1 MIELTLHPSAPSK
14 LFPTV
19 DESDQDGL
27 LAIGGQLDPEWLL
40 DAYSH
45 GIFPWPSGRLLAWWS
60 PDPRAILELD
70 ALHVSRRL
78 AKTCRSPRWQVTVD
92 RDFAGVMN
100 GCGTAQ
106 HRRHATWITPEMRR
120 AYLQMHKLGF
130 AHSVEVWHDGVLAGG
145 TYGVALG
152 AYFAAESMF
161 YYVRDASKVALVHLV
176 GRLKARGYQL
186 LDIQQ
191 LTPHTASLGATEIP
205 RAEFLQRLA
214 RAIAVPARFT
224 DG

>member
-1 MIELTLHPSAPSK
+1 MVELDLNPLAPAK
-14 LFPTV
+14 LFPPV
-19 DESDQDGL
+19 EDSDGDGL
-27 LAIGGQLDPEWLL
+27 LAIGGTLEPEWLL

-60 PDPRAILELD
+60 PDPRAVLELD

-78 AKTCRSPRWQVTVD
+78 AKTCRSPRWQVTFD
-92 RDFAGVMN
+92 RDFAGVMA

-106 HRRHATWITPEMRR
+106 HRRYSTWITPDMRR
-120 AYLQMHKLGF
+120 AYLRMHELGF
-130 AHSVEVWHDGVLAGG
+130 AHSVEVWHDGQLAGG
-145 TYGVALG
+145 TYGIALG

-161 YYVRDASKVALVHLV
+161 YFVRDASKVAVVHLV
-176 GRLKARGYQL
+176 GHLRARGHQL

-205 RAEFLQRLA
+205 RKEFLERLA
-214 RAIAVPARFT
+214 RAITMPRSFT
-224 DG
+224 DP